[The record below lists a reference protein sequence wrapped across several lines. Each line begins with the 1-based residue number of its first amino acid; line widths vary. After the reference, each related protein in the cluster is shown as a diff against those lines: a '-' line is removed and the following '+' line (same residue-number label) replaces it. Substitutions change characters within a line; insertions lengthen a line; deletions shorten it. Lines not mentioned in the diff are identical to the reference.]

1 LVLIAASIGV
11 EAEKRFWVALLFA
24 IVAIAVAPR
33 HWHKTTRRCD
43 QVSLAGWLRGN
54 AECAKPMLS
63 LTQERP
69 MPTPDSHSRRNAS
82 KCIPAVE
89 APIDA
94 KSSHGDYKPTSAL
107 S

>member
-43 QVSLAGWLRGN
+43 QVSLAAWLRGN

-63 LTQERP
+63 SIDIRSLTQ
-69 MPTPDSHSRRNAS
+69 
-82 KCIPAVE
+82 KIPVQRM
-89 APIDA
+89 
-94 KSSHGDYKPTSAL
+94 
-107 S
+107 